1 MKNSLLQDYG
11 DLNIFIDCGYLNYFT
26 IYGAFN
32 QWSKQYKD
40 RLKQRCPSKPRVNDL
55 PDLTTDDKF
64 IMCLERKMQIN
75 IDKIFDVVKTKLFCG
90 VKPPGIRPKFYFVND
105 CNRSDYWRKTQL
117 YPEYKMQRSLSP
129 KYFNTGKAFDYLL
142 DVIVPKMDIEGYF
155 GIKTLKVDRA
165 EADDIILTLI
175 KYMKHTHNV
184 IIATDHDYIQILDKA
199 RLFDLAGR
207 EITVDHISEKSTNTP
222 GVKLT
227 PSQYLKVKCL
237 RGDTSDNIPG
247 IYDGC
252 GPKTAYKMFLN
263 PSLLREKLMENKS
276 IVDQF
281 KLNMALIDASKI
293 PIDIQ
298 KEIIYEYSR
307 VKST

>member
-184 IIATDHDYIQILDKA
+184 IIASDHDYIQILDKA
-199 RLFDLAGR
+199 RMFDLAGK
-207 EITVDHISEKSTNTP
+207 EISAEHISMKATKME

-227 PSQYLKVKCL
+227 PSQYLQVKCL
-237 RGDTSDNIPG
+237 QGDTSDNIPG
-247 IYDGC
+247 IFSGC
-252 GPKTAYKMFLN
+252 GPKTAYKLLTN
-263 PSLLREKLMENKS
+263 PYKLKEKLLEDKS
-276 IVDQF
+276 IVNQF
-281 KLNMALIDASKI
+281 KLNMKLIDASNI
-293 PIDIQ
+293 PMDLQ
-298 KEIIYEYSR
+298 KEIVMEYSR
-307 VKST
+307 VK